1 MDVDPY
7 MDGSILWE
15 FLLVGLKHQ
24 HLTEAKVDVN
34 KFTNLVVGKM
44 MENGC
49 GEFIP
54 GEGRDD
60 GVGEVRWKWEIVM
73 FIKTRCCAH

>member
-1 MDVDPY
+1 
-7 MDGSILWE
+7 
-15 FLLVGLKHQ
+15 
-24 HLTEAKVDVN
+24 
-34 KFTNLVVGKM
+34 M

-49 GEFIP
+49 DEFIP

-60 GVGEVRWKWEIVM
+60 GDGEVRWKWEIVM